1 MKTRKFI
8 RINKLFGKY
17 DNEIDLSSR
26 GIIFIGE
33 NGVGKTTIMKIIQN
47 LMNYNFSELIKY
59 DFESIDIEVSLQDGK
74 MLHETIR
81 YADLLPTDEEI
92 RNLIKIQNYLKKIIE
107 MNGIHIRLI

>member
-1 MKTRKFI
+1 M
-8 RINKLFGKY
+8 
-17 DNEIDLSSR
+17 
-26 GIIFIGE
+26 
-33 NGVGKTTIMKIIQN
+33 IQN

-92 RNLIKIQNYLKKIIE
+92 RNLIKNSKLFEEDSKEQKVGTL
-107 MNGIHIRLI
+107 HR